1 MKINLNFYFRT
12 IKGFMKVLKVFIKPF
27 EVPRRSIIKIDKNNK
42 MNKNKLKQK
51 FKSVFIFIQL
61 CEIHV
66 ADVI

>member
-1 MKINLNFYFRT
+1 
-12 IKGFMKVLKVFIKPF
+12 MKVLKVFIKPF